1 MRLEEARLPPGL
13 RIYAIGD
20 IHGRADL
27 LDRLYG
33 LIEADLAAAPP
44 PGRCLVLYLGDYVDR
59 GPDSA
64 GVLDRLCRPRQRGGL
79 AGIETLALLGN
90 HEAMLL
96 EFLDAPY
103 GASLWLANGGDATLN
118 SYRVRVPA
126 SFDELLLT
134 QRALLRA
141 LPRQHHEFLS
151 GLPLQARFGDYLFVH
166 AGIRPGLPLDR
177 QSREH
182 MIWIRDLFLDS
193 EADHGAIVV
202 HGHTIVH
209 AVEWRPNR
217 IGIDTG
223 AYTTGHL
230 TALVLE
236 DGERRLLQT

>member
-1 MRLEEARLPPGL
+1 MLLEAARLPPGL

-20 IHGRADL
+20 IHGRLDL
-27 LDRLYG
+27 LDRLHD
-33 LIEADLAAAPP
+33 LIAADLAAVPP
-44 PGRCLVLYLGDYVDR
+44 SGRCLVLYLGDYVDR

-64 GVLDRLCRPRQRGGL
+64 GVIDRLCRPKL
-79 AGIETLALLGN
+79 AGVETMALLGN
-90 HEAMLL
+90 HEAMML

-118 SYRVRVPA
+118 SYRVKVPA

-134 QRALLRA
+134 QRSLRRA
-141 LPRQHHEFLS
+141 LPRQHHDFLL
-151 GLPLQARFGDYLFVH
+151 GLEVQARFGDYLFVH
-166 AGIRPGLPLDR
+166 AGIKPGLPLDR

-182 MIWIRDLFLDS
+182 MIWIRDVFLDS
-193 EADHGAIVV
+193 EADHGAVVV

-230 TALVLE
+230 TALVL
-236 DGERRLLQT
+236 DGAGKRLLQT

>member
-1 MRLEEARLPPGL
+1 VRLEEARLPPGL

-27 LDRLYG
+27 LDRLHG
-33 LIEADLAAAPP
+33 LIADDMAAQPAPD
-44 PGRCLVLYLGDYVDR
+44 RTVIIYLGDYVDR

-64 GVLDRLCRPRQRGGL
+64 AVIDRLCKSRL
-79 AGIETLALLGN
+79 AGVETLALLGN

-118 SYRVRVPA
+118 SYRVKVPA

-134 QRALLRA
+134 QRALQRA
-141 LPRQHHEFLS
+141 LPRQHQDFLT
-151 GLPLQARFGDYLFVH
+151 GLALQARFGDYLFVH

-182 MIWIRDLFLDS
+182 MIWIRDVFLDS

-209 AVEWRPNR
+209 TVEWRSNR
-217 IGIDTG
+217 VGIDTG

-236 DGERRLLQT
+236 GGERRLLQT